1 MKECKIDEKSII
13 KNLQSILYNQFEC
26 ASISYLKYSFAGD
39 LVSLQLYLD
48 VLSHLNV
55 QYSVFQV
62 LLQFVHGRVNVKLLA
77 A

>member
-1 MKECKIDEKSII
+1 MHMKKVLYINKM
-13 KNLQSILYNQFEC
+13 NLAPN
-26 ASISYLKYSFAGD
+26 SYLKYSFAGD